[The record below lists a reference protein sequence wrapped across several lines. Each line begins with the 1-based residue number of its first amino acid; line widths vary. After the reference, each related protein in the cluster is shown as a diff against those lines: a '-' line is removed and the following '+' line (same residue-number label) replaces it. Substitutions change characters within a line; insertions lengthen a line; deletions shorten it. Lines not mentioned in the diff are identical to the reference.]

1 MVSIYI
7 YMHSDSWKMGIWT
20 PPVLGQHGC
29 PTKMTA
35 HHTIPQQF
43 DPDHLINLKLT
54 WEANHQ
60 DSTMGTTFFYRT
72 TVFFSQRIPRLC
84 VVFWANHSLT
94 HQILPERKP
103 KTFHKLRP
111 DVEKDLIFKN
121 PRDFW
126 PPNKQK
132 PWLKT
137 FCLSKS
143 PISYGL
149 WAWFLYLWLR
159 KSCR

>member
-7 YMHSDSWKMGIWT
+7 YAFRFLENGYMNPTSIGATWVSNKNDGPPHHPPTVWPRSSDKPKVDLRSKS
-20 PPVLGQHGC
+20 PRFNHG
-29 PTKMTA
+29 
-35 HHTIPQQF
+35 
-43 DPDHLINLKLT
+43 
-54 WEANHQ
+54 NH
-60 DSTMGTTFFYRT
+60 FFLQNNS
-72 TVFFSQRIPRLC
+72 FFSQRIPRLC